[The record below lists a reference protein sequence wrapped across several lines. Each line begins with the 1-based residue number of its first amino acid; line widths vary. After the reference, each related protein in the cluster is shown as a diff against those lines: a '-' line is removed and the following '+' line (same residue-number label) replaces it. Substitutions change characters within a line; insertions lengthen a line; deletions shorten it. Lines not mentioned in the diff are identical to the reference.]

1 MNSPVDL
8 PRSWPRWLAFSAL
21 LLLLSFIFASQLYW
35 SGYVTPWPRAFAS
48 ELVYWISWGILGP
61 LIFWMCRRLN
71 SRGWVRYALGVLA
84 GAVAAAIL
92 QPAIAQLVVAAQ
104 STLGWCIGNCEDLSA
119 QAAVPWFSRIMRVAG
134 INLPVYA
141 GFVLAWQAATYSR
154 EARDRQLKSIE
165 LESLLHQAQL
175 QALRNQL
182 NPHFL
187 FNVLHSIAE
196 LIHGNPKLAEQLIVR
211 LGELLRQVL
220 QSSTLQEVPLAE
232 ELALVR
238 GYVEIE
244 QMRLG
249 ERLRVQWEIEP
260 AALQARVPSL
270 VLQPLVENA
279 IQHGIA
285 ATAGAGV
292 LTIRANREA
301 DFLRLQVH
309 DTGPGLAHSA
319 TERSAGI
326 GLTNT
331 RTRLERL
338 YGDRQSLDL
347 SANGG
352 LLVSVRVPLD
362 AP

>member
-1 MNSPVDL
+1 M
-8 PRSWPRWLAFSAL
+8 PRWLAFLAL
-21 LLLLSFIFASQLYW
+21 LLLLTLVFASQLFW
-35 SGYVTPWPRAFAS
+35 AGYVTPWSRAFAS
-48 ELVYWISWGILGP
+48 ELLYWSAWAILGP

-71 SRGWVRYALGVLA
+71 SHGWGLQMLGVLA
-84 GAVAAAIL
+84 GAAAAVVL
-92 QPAIAQLVVAAQ
+92 QPAIAQFVAALQ
-104 STLGWCIGNCEDLSA
+104 SLLGWCIGSCDDLA
-119 QAAVPWFSRIMRVAG
+119 ALTAVPWFARIMRVAG
-134 INLPVYA
+134 VNLPVYA
-141 GFVLAWQAATYSR
+141 GFVLAWRAATYSR
-154 EARDRQLKSIE
+154 EARDRQLKAMQ
-165 LESLLHQAQL
+165 LESSLHSAQL

-196 LIHGNPKLAEQLIVR
+196 LVHGNPKLAEQLIVR

-220 QSSTLQEVPLAE
+220 QSSSLQEVPLEE
-232 ELALVR
+232 ELSLVR

-260 AALQARVPSL
+260 GTLPLRVPSL
-270 VLQPLVENA
+270 ILQPLVENA

-285 ATAGAGV
+285 ASAGNGV
-292 LTIRANREA
+292 LTVRAQREG

-309 DTGPGLAHSA
+309 DTGPGLDDASMA
-319 TERSAGI
+319 RSAGI

-338 YGDRQSLDL
+338 YGPRQSLDL
-347 SANGG
+347 SAEGG
-352 LLVSVRVPLD
+352 LLVSVRVPLE
-362 AP
+362 AA

>member
-1 MNSPVDL
+1 VNSPEL
-8 PRSWPRWLAFSAL
+8 PRSIPRWLAFLAL
-21 LLLLSFIFASQLYW
+21 LLLLSFVFASQLFW
-35 SGYVTPWPRAFAS
+35 AGYVTPWSRAFAS
-48 ELVYWISWGILGP
+48 ELLYWGSWAVLGP

-84 GAVAAAIL
+84 GAVVAAIVH
-92 QPAIAQLVVAAQ
+92 PAIAQLIATLQAA
-104 STLGWCIGNCEDLSA
+104 LGWCIGSCDDLTG
-119 QAAVPWFSRIMRVAG
+119 QAGVPWFARIMRVAG

-141 GFVLAWQAATYSR
+141 GFVLAWQAAAYSR
-154 EARDRQLKSIE
+154 EARDRQLKATQ
-165 LESLLHQAQL
+165 LESSLHQAQL

-196 LIHGNPKLAEQLIVR
+196 LVHGNPKLAEQLVVR

-220 QSSTLQEVPLAE
+220 QSSTLQEVPLSE

-249 ERLRVQWEIEP
+249 ERLQVKWEIEP
-260 AALQARVPSL
+260 ATLSARVPSL

-285 ATAGAGV
+285 ATVGPGV
-292 LTIRANREA
+292 LTIRAQRDG

-309 DTGPGLAHSA
+309 DTGPGLKDPGV
-319 TERSAGI
+319 ERSAGI
-326 GLTNT
+326 GLSNT

-338 YGDRQSLDL
+338 YGERQSLEL

-352 LLVSVRVPLD
+352 LSVSVRVPLG
-362 AP
+362 AA